1 MGLFDKVLG
10 GGNDK
15 LNEAEGMAGIA
26 LCAIAADGMVTEE
39 EAAGLGTTLS
49 RMKLYRGMNNRDIN
63 KMFEKVMKVAR
74 SQGIDVLMNQSAEA
88 IKPNMRPTA
97 FAIAADLI
105 FADGDVA
112 TEERRYLEKIQKN
125 LGVNDDLALK
135 IVEVTQIKNMG

>member
-10 GGNDK
+10 GSNDK

-49 RMKLYRGMNNRDIN
+49 RMKLYQGMSSRDIN
-63 KMFEKVMKVAR
+63 KMFEKVLKIAR
-74 SQGIDVLMNQSAEA
+74 SQGVDVLMNQSAEA
-88 IKPNMRPTA
+88 IKPNLHPTA
-97 FAIAADLI
+97 FAIATDLM

-112 TEERRYLEKIQKN
+112 PEERRYLEKIQKN

-135 IVEVTQIKNMG
+135 IVEVMQVKNMG

>member
-10 GGNDK
+10 SGNDK

-49 RMKLYRGMNNRDIN
+49 RMKLYRGMNGRDIN
-63 KMFEKVMKVAR
+63 KMFEKVLKVAR
-74 SQGIDVLMNQSAEA
+74 SQGVEVLMNQSAEA
-88 IKPNMRPTA
+88 IKPNLRPTA
-97 FAIAADLI
+97 FAIATDLM

-112 TEERRYLEKIQKN
+112 PEERRYLEKIQKN

-135 IVEVTQIKNMG
+135 IVEVMQLKNMG

>member
-26 LCAIAADGMVTEE
+26 LCAIAADGVVTEE

-49 RMKLYRGMNNRDIN
+49 RMKLYHGMSPRDIN
-63 KMFEKVMKVAR
+63 KMFEKVLKVAR
-74 SQGIDVLMNQSAEA
+74 GQGVEVLMNQSAEA
-88 IKPNMRPTA
+88 IKPALRPTA
-97 FAIAADLI
+97 FAIATDLL

-112 TEERRYLEKIQKN
+112 PEERRYLEKIQKN
-125 LGVNDDLALK
+125 LGVSDEQALK
-135 IVEVTQIKNMG
+135 IVEVMQIKNLG

>member
-10 GGNDK
+10 GSNDK

-49 RMKLYRGMNNRDIN
+49 RMKLYRGMSNRDIN
-63 KMFEKVMKVAR
+63 KIFEKLLKIAK
-74 SQGIDVLMNQSAEA
+74 SQGVEVLMNQSAEA
-88 IKPNMRPTA
+88 VKPALRPTA
-97 FAIAADLI
+97 FAIAADLL

-112 TEERRYLEKIQKN
+112 PEERRYLEKIQKN
-125 LGVNDDLALK
+125 LGINDDLALRV
-135 IVEVTQIKNMG
+135 VEVIQIKNMG